1 MASRP
6 ATRPPRRAATRS
18 ALSAG
23 GAERLLT
30 GVVLAL
36 VSFGLVMVYS
46 TSSATALL
54 NDGNPLSLVTRQ
66 GAYAVVGLGAYVLFS
81 RMSPEG
87 MKRLG
92 PPALA
97 VSGFLL
103 LVVLVP
109 SFGLQVNGSRRWID
123 LGPIGQLQPSEL
135 AKLALALWLAQAVA
149 RDPRRLKRPAGL
161 IPFLAVTAALAL
173 LILMEPDMG
182 TAVALSVMTLAVLIV
197 AGARLRHLAGIWAFA
212 GLLAAIAIMAEPY
225 RRDRF
230 FAFLD
235 PWSDPNGAGFQSVQ
249 AQVALG
255 SGGVKGVGL
264 GDGVQK
270 AFYLPEAHTDMILAT
285 VGEELGLIGVVAV
298 LVAFALFAVA
308 GYRIALSARDLHQQ
322 ALATGLTTLV
332 LAQAAINIGAVVGV
346 MPVTGV
352 PLPFVSFGGSSL
364 IVLLACTGLLVNI
377 GRRSHSSARRLAAVP
392 GRPGADRRRRD
403 GGTRDAG
410 AGGGR
415 RAARAGG

>member
-1 MASRP
+1 VASRT
-6 ATRPPRRAATRS
+6 ATRPPRRAAPRS
-18 ALSAG
+18 ALAG
-23 GAERLLT
+23 AGPERLLT

-54 NDGNPLSLVTRQ
+54 NDGDPLGTVTRQ
-66 GAYAVVGLGAYVLFS
+66 AAYAGVGLAAYAVFA

-87 MKRLG
+87 MRRLG
-92 PPALA
+92 PAALA
-97 VSGFLL
+97 LAAFLL

-109 SFGLQVNGSRRWID
+109 SIGLEANGSRRWIG
-123 LGPIGQLQPSEL
+123 LGALGQLQPSEL
-135 AKLALALWLAQAVA
+135 AKLALVLWLAQAIS
-149 RDPRRLKRPAGL
+149 RDPGRLRTPAGL
-161 IPFLAVTAALAL
+161 LPYLGVTAALAL
-173 LILMEPDMG
+173 LVLLEPDMG
-182 TAVALSVMTLAVLIV
+182 TAVVLGSTAVAALIV
-197 AGARLRHLAGIWAFA
+197 AGARMRHLGAVLVLG
-212 GLLAAIAIMAEPY
+212 GLLALVAVMAEPY
-225 RRDRF
+225 RRDRLL
-230 FAFLD
+230 AFLD

-255 SGGVKGVGL
+255 SGGVSGVGL

-298 LVAFALFAVA
+298 LVAFALFALA
-308 GYRIALSARDLHQQ
+308 GYRIALRARDLHQQ
-322 ALATGLTTLV
+322 ALAAGLTTLV

-346 MPVTGV
+346 TPVTGV

-364 IVLLACTGLLVNI
+364 IVLLASTGLLVNI
-377 GRRSHSSARRLAAVP
+377 GRRSHSSSRLAAVAL
-392 GRPGADRRRRD
+392 RAGADRRRRD
-403 GGTRDAG
+403 RRARDAG

-415 RAARAGG
+415 RPARAGG

>member
-6 ATRPPRRAATRS
+6 ATRPARRD
-18 ALSAG
+18 ALRPLRRG

-54 NDGNPLSLVTRQ
+54 NDGNPLSLIGRQ
-66 GAYAVVGLGAYVLFS
+66 AAYAVVGLGAYVLFS

-149 RDPRRLKRPAGL
+149 RDP
-161 IPFLAVTAALAL
+161 
-173 LILMEPDMG
+173 
-182 TAVALSVMTLAVLIV
+182 
-197 AGARLRHLAGIWAFA
+197 GA
-212 GLLAAIAIMAEPY
+212 
-225 RRDRF
+225 
-230 FAFLD
+230 
-235 PWSDPNGAGFQSVQ
+235 
-249 AQVALG
+249 
-255 SGGVKGVGL
+255 
-264 GDGVQK
+264 
-270 AFYLPEAHTDMILAT
+270 
-285 VGEELGLIGVVAV
+285 
-298 LVAFALFAVA
+298 
-308 GYRIALSARDLHQQ
+308 
-322 ALATGLTTLV
+322 
-332 LAQAAINIGAVVGV
+332 
-346 MPVTGV
+346 
-352 PLPFVSFGGSSL
+352 
-364 IVLLACTGLLVNI
+364 
-377 GRRSHSSARRLAAVP
+377 
-392 GRPGADRRRRD
+392 
-403 GGTRDAG
+403 
-410 AGGGR
+410 
-415 RAARAGG
+415 